1 MRTFTAAILAVFAT
15 ACLSSAHPQATRAQ
29 ARFEIAKAIAAERD
43 TNRDPEQ
50 ASKRRITE
58 VGEVT
63 ADTAVVFTEQ
73 RTPGKAD
80 GAAMTRK
87 REERWVRGPDGWKV
101 DSVKELGN
109 AAAGPDEHASR

>member
-1 MRTFTAAILAVFAT
+1 MRTLSVVLLAVFAT

-29 ARFEIAKAIAAERD
+29 ARFEIAKAIAAEQD
-43 TNRDPEQ
+43 TNRDSEM

-58 VGEVT
+58 VGAIT

-73 RTPGKAD
+73 RYQPTAGD
-80 GAAMTRK
+80 GAMTRK
-87 REERWVRGPDGWKV
+87 REERWVRGADGWKV
-101 DSVKELGN
+101 DAVKELGN

>member
-29 ARFEIAKAIAAERD
+29 ARFEIAKAIAAEQD

-58 VGEVT
+58 VGAVT

-73 RTPGKAD
+73 RTKAD

-87 REERWVRGPDGWKV
+87 REERWGRGPDGWKV